1 MKLSND
7 NQIMFNIVPLF
18 GAHQNRNLASGCD
31 FFMMKK
37 QVHSKSNPLIFK
49 VVEPAQLM
57 EFIMRKMDGIS
68 RNKVKHLLANGV
80 VSVDGER
87 TSQFNFELQ
96 PGMQVEIG
104 KPSAKERF
112 YSKWLKIV
120 YEDKYLVV
128 IDKKEGLL
136 SNSPTVDQETAQ
148 SILNQYFTA
157 SQQRCRAHTI
167 HRLDRDTSGLMLF
180 AKDKKIAMSFE
191 ENWKEKV
198 YDRRYVAVV
207 EGKLEPREGTVE
219 SWLKDNKMFVTY
231 SSPTDNGGKFA
242 VTHYQVLISNK
253 NYSLVDFHLDT
264 GRKNQIRVHAQDL
277 GHPIVGDEKYGSTD
291 NSLGRLCLHAYRLC
305 FIHPTTGK
313 EHEFETPFPKVFEKP
328 FNK

>member
-1 MKLSND
+1 MK
-7 NQIMFNIVPLF
+7 
-18 GAHQNRNLASGCD
+18 
-31 FFMMKK
+31 
-37 QVHSKSNPLIFK
+37 
-49 VVEPAQLM
+49 
-57 EFIMRKMDGIS
+57 KMDGIS
-68 RNKVKHLLANGV
+68 RTKVKQYLSNGSV
-80 VSVDGER
+80 MVDGER
-87 TSQFNFELQ
+87 TSKFDFDLQ
-96 PGMQVEIG
+96 PGMTVEIG
-104 KPSAKERF
+104 KPTAKERF
-112 YSKWLKIV
+112 YSKWLKVV

-136 SNSPTVDQETAQ
+136 TNSPTKEQDTAQ

-167 HRLDRDTSGLMLF
+167 HRLDRDTSGLILF

-207 EGKLEPREGTVE
+207 EGRLEPREGTVE

-231 SSPTDNGGKFA
+231 SSPTDNGGKYA
-242 VTHYQVLISNK
+242 ITHYQVLVSN
-253 NYSLVDFHLDT
+253 NRYSLVDFHLET

-305 FIHPTTGK
+305 FIHPVTGK
-313 EHEFETPFPKVFEKP
+313 EHEFETPFPKVFEKL
-328 FNK
+328 FLQR

>member
-1 MKLSND
+1 MK
-7 NQIMFNIVPLF
+7 PE
-18 GAHQNRNLASGCD
+18 H
-31 FFMMKK
+31 KK
-37 QVHSKSNPLIFK
+37 HSRSNPLVFK
-49 VVEPAQLM
+49 VDEPAKLM
-57 EFIMRKMDGIS
+57 EFIMKKMDGIS
-68 RNKVKHLLANGV
+68 RTKVKQYLSNGSV
-80 VSVDGER
+80 MVDGER
-87 TSQFNFELQ
+87 TSKFDFDLQ
-96 PGMQVEIG
+96 PGMTVEIG
-104 KPSAKERF
+104 KPTAKERF
-112 YSKWLKIV
+112 YSKWLKVV

-136 SNSPTVDQETAQ
+136 TNSPTKEQDTAQ

-207 EGKLEPREGTVE
+207 EGRLEPREGTVE

-231 SSPTDNGGKFA
+231 SSPTDNGGKYA
-242 VTHYQVLISNK
+242 ITHYQVLVSNSR
-253 NYSLVDFHLDT
+253 YSLVDFHLET

-305 FIHPTTGK
+305 FIHPVTGK

-328 FNK
+328 FPQR

>member
-1 MKLSND
+1 MK
-7 NQIMFNIVPLF
+7 PE
-18 GAHQNRNLASGCD
+18 H
-31 FFMMKK
+31 KK
-37 QVHSKSNPLIFK
+37 HSRSNPLAFK
-49 VVEPAQLM
+49 VDEPAKLM
-57 EFIMRKMDGIS
+57 EFIMKKMDGIS
-68 RNKVKHLLANGV
+68 RTKVKQYLSNGSV
-80 VSVDGER
+80 MVDGER
-87 TSQFNFELQ
+87 TSKFDFDLQ
-96 PGMQVEIG
+96 PGMTVEIG
-104 KPSAKERF
+104 KPTAKERF
-112 YSKWLKIV
+112 YSKWLKVV

-136 SNSPTVDQETAQ
+136 TNSPTKEQDTAQ

-191 ENWKEKV
+191 EDWKEKV

-207 EGKLEPREGTVE
+207 EGRLEPREGTVE

-231 SSPTDNGGKFA
+231 SSPTDNGGKYA
-242 VTHYQVLISNK
+242 ITHYQVLVSN
-253 NYSLVDFHLDT
+253 NRYSLVDFHLET

-305 FIHPTTGK
+305 FIHPVTGK

-328 FNK
+328 FPQR

>member
-1 MKLSND
+1 MK
-7 NQIMFNIVPLF
+7 PE
-18 GAHQNRNLASGCD
+18 H
-31 FFMMKK
+31 KK
-37 QVHSKSNPLIFK
+37 HSRSNPLAFK
-49 VVEPAQLM
+49 VDEPAKLM
-57 EFIMRKMDGIS
+57 EFIMKKMDGIS
-68 RNKVKHLLANGV
+68 RTKVKQYLSNGSV
-80 VSVDGER
+80 MVDGER
-87 TSQFNFELQ
+87 TSKFDFDLQ
-96 PGMQVEIG
+96 PGMTVEIG
-104 KPSAKERF
+104 KPTAKERF
-112 YSKWLKIV
+112 YSKWLKVV

-136 SNSPTVDQETAQ
+136 TNSPTKEQDTAQ

-167 HRLDRDTSGLMLF
+167 HRLDRDTSGLILF

-207 EGKLEPREGTVE
+207 EGRLEPREGTVE

-231 SSPTDNGGKFA
+231 SSPTDNGGKYA
-242 VTHYQVLISNK
+242 ITHYQVLVSN
-253 NYSLVDFHLDT
+253 NRYSLVDFHLET

-305 FIHPTTGK
+305 FIHPVTGK
-313 EHEFETPFPKVFEKP
+313 EHEFETPFPKVFEKL
-328 FNK
+328 FLQR

>member
-1 MKLSND
+1 
-7 NQIMFNIVPLF
+7 
-18 GAHQNRNLASGCD
+18 
-31 FFMMKK
+31 
-37 QVHSKSNPLIFK
+37 
-49 VVEPAQLM
+49 M
-57 EFIMRKMDGIS
+57 EFLLKTMDGIS
-68 RNKVKHLLANGV
+68 RTRVKHMLANGNV
-80 VSVDGER
+80 TVDGER
-87 TSQFNFELQ
+87 TSQFDFELK
-96 PGMQVEIG
+96 PGMTVEVG

-120 YEDKYLVV
+120 YEDKWLVV

-136 SNSPTVDQETAQ
+136 TNSPGKEQETAQ
-148 SILNQYFTA
+148 SILNQYFIV

-207 EGKLEPREGTVE
+207 EGRLEPRQGTVK

-231 SSPTDNGGKFA
+231 SSPTDNGGKLA
-242 VTHYQVLISNK
+242 ITHYQVLVSNNK
-253 NYSLVDFHLDT
+253 YSLVDFHLET

-277 GHPIVGDEKYGSTD
+277 GHPIVGDEKYGSHD
-291 NSLGRLCLHAYRLC
+291 NSLGRLCLHAYKLC

-313 EHEFETPFPKVFEKP
+313 EHEFETDFPIIFEKP
-328 FNK
+328 FPK